1 VRQTKILKREIANS
15 ESTLNAMIPLRRTG
29 ESIMASK
36 KASSKNSKK
45 INEWDWEN
53 FRPDWAN
60 EGIERISKELE
71 KWNDKLQSRSE
82 QFRKESQ
89 KRIEKGV
96 QQVQAELRKVPA
108 VKRAEELRSE
118 IEARVEKNI
127 DAGVDRVYA
136 RLNLVRL
143 DEVKKLERKI
153 AQLNKKLRALEKQWA
168 A

>member
-1 VRQTKILKREIANS
+1 MATTA
-15 ESTLNAMIPLRRTG
+15 TRTT
-29 ESIMASK
+29 AK
-36 KASSKNSKK
+36 KTTTRKK
-45 INEWDWEN
+45 TATRTNEWDWDD

-60 EGIERISKELE
+60 EGIERISNELE

-82 QFRKESQ
+82 KFRQESQ

-96 QQVQAELRKVPA
+96 AQVQDELRKVPA
-108 VKRAEELRSE
+108 IKRAEELRTE
-118 IEARVEKNI
+118 IENRVEKNI

-136 RLNLVRL
+136 RLKLARL
-143 DEVKKLERKI
+143 DEVKKLGRKI